1 MKGMSSMY
9 KVLIADDEPLMRE
22 ALKIMISRI
31 DGFEVLYTVGSGE
44 EAVEICKN
52 NKIDIV
58 FMDIL
63 MPGMSGIEATKK
75 IYINNIE
82 ITIYIVSSYNNFD
95 FAIEAL
101 KSKVKEYISKPIS
114 FNGIKN
120 VLNVYRLENNK
131 KDINLKYGKDILF
144 ENLFELIKR
153 QQFKNVYYELP
164 KVMELF
170 YSYEISNNNTFEEE
184 ILKVGQ
190 KLIDSNRIFEEQ
202 NIDINKMFPINDL
215 LVNSKKYY
223 EFWMFNIINYI
234 YQENSIRKY
243 SVLRSVFK
251 YIDSHIEDEI
261 GLNEII
267 NNCSLSQGYLSR
279 IFKRQ
284 FNISVMEYIHM
295 RKIMK
300 AKNYFC
306 FSNMS
311 ITDVAFKLG
320 YNESSYFSKVFKKY
334 ENKTVYQYR
343 KTL

>member
-1 MKGMSSMY
+1 MY

>member
-1 MKGMSSMY
+1 MY

-63 MPGMSGIEATKK
+63 MSGMSGIEATKK
-75 IYINNIE
+75 IYINNSE

-306 FSNMS
+306 FSDMS

>member
-1 MKGMSSMY
+1 MSSMY